1 METLIEQFSSG
12 LFIIQSI
19 IFLIL
24 LFVLIKFGWK
34 PILSSIE
41 TRENSITEAIEQAK
55 KAREEMANLKS
66 DNEKILKDA
75 RAERDAVLKEARE
88 MKDKI
93 ISEAKNA
100 AKSEGEKMLELA
112 KNAIQNE
119 KMAAMTEIK
128 NQLANLSID
137 IAEKV
142 LKKELSNKADQE
154 ALVQN
159 LVKETN
165 LN

>member
-1 METLIEQFSSG
+1 MRQ
-12 LFIIQSI
+12 
-19 IFLIL
+19 LIL

>member
-1 METLIEQFSSG
+1 METLIEQFSSA